1 MTQAFN
7 VPEKLLVNGL
17 PAIENFTNDDT
28 EGKEQIVTDSDAN
41 AKIQI
46 ELEINSGVVELVKIQ
61 QQPYVG
67 FLRPDA
73 DSSLASAIQGE
84 HFGPHLPE
92 IMRNRIK
99 NQPAFEDCD
108 EATQEF
114 LAECV
119 DKMIGNFA

>member
-7 VPEKLLVNGL
+7 VPEKLFVNGFNT
-17 PAIENFTNDDT
+17 IKNFTNNT
-28 EGKEQIVTDSDAN
+28 EGKEQIVTESDAS
-41 AKIQI
+41 AKIEI
-46 ELEINSGVVELVKIQ
+46 ELEIKSGVVELVKIQ

-67 FLRPDA
+67 FLRPDT

-99 NQPAFEDCD
+99 DQPAFEDCD

-119 DKMIGNFA
+119 DKMIRNFA

>member
-7 VPEKLLVNGL
+7 VPEKLLVNGFH
-17 PAIENFTNDDT
+17 AIKNFTNNT
-28 EGKEQIVTDSDAN
+28 EGKEQIVTERDAS

-46 ELEINSGVVELVKIQ
+46 ELDINSGVVELVKIQ

-84 HFGPHLPE
+84 PFGPHLPE
-92 IMRNRIK
+92 ILLNRMK
-99 NQPAFEDCD
+99 DQPAFEDCD

>member
-1 MTQAFN
+1 MTQAFD
-7 VPEKLLVNGL
+7 VPKELLVNGL
-17 PAIENFTNDDT
+17 HTIENFTNDT
-28 EGKEQIVTDSDAN
+28 EGKEQIVTDSDAS

-99 NQPAFEDCD
+99 DQPAFEDCD

>member
-7 VPEKLLVNGL
+7 VPEKLLVNGFHT
-17 PAIENFTNDDT
+17 IKNFTNIT
-28 EGKEQIVTDSDAN
+28 EGKEQIVTENDAS

-46 ELEINSGVVELVKIQ
+46 ELDINSGVVELVKIQ

-67 FLRPDA
+67 FLRPDT

-84 HFGPHLPE
+84 PFGPHLPE
-92 IMRNRIK
+92 ILLNRMK
-99 NQPAFEDCD
+99 DQPAFEDCD

>member
-1 MTQAFN
+1 MTQAFD
-7 VPEKLLVNGL
+7 VPKELLVDGL
-17 PAIENFTNDDT
+17 HTIENFTNDT
-28 EGKEQIVTDSDAN
+28 EDKEQIVTDSDAS

-84 HFGPHLPE
+84 PFGPNLPE
-92 IMRNRIK
+92 ILLNRMK
-99 NQPAFEDCD
+99 DQPAFEDCD
-108 EATQEF
+108 EATQKF